1 MIYYSTF
8 VNLCTTHILVIE
20 LTVFC
25 HPGKQSSKSKK
36 GAESN
41 ADKVK
46 KSNREAARLVA
57 EMFSVLQTTAIA
69 LFPSE
74 TEASEARVKWGSTFK
89 GQVFSIDTPSGSK
102 GMGNLYS
109 KRISAQ
115 EQEQAL
121 LGSDGVYIPEGTQ
134 LIIVAGPRA
143 KDIKKLKKIHE
154 RLGEDTLIIFINARA
169 SIAAASS
176 GSKKT
181 AAADSD
187 AETEN
192 SDWVTEAFTPV
203 FHYAPPIVTAV
214 GSEEESA
221 GKDSLKRELLLYH
234 EFGGDWYL
242 AEKEINEGIFGT
254 GISMPTL
261 SGSSGF
267 KTIWE
272 GKIRPAKLELLNLL
286 KAVN

>member
-1 MIYYSTF
+1 M
-8 VNLCTTHILVIE
+8 
-20 LTVFC
+20 
-25 HPGKQSSKSKK
+25 
-36 GAESN
+36 
-41 ADKVK
+41 K

-57 EMFSVLQTTAIA
+57 EMFSVLSATAIA

-74 TEASEARVKWGSTFK
+74 TEANDARVKWGSTFK

-109 KRISAQ
+109 KRISPQ
-115 EQEQAL
+115 EKEQAL
-121 LGSDGVYIPEGTQ
+121 LGTDGVYIPEGTQ

-169 SIAAASS
+169 SIAAVSTGAR
-176 GSKKT
+176 KNAVT
-181 AAADSD
+181 DSD
-187 AETEN
+187 AAEVEN
-192 SDWVTEAFTPV
+192 GDWVTEAFTPV
-203 FHYAPPIVTAV
+203 FHYAPPIVTAAV
-214 GSEEESA
+214 STPEETA

-242 AEKEINEGIFGT
+242 AEKEITGGIFGT
-254 GISMPTL
+254 GINLPSL

-267 KTIWE
+267 KTLWE
-272 GKIRPAKLELLNLL
+272 GKNRPAKVDILNLL
-286 KAVN
+286 KTVS